1 MATKLEISE
10 LDFDGIKDNL
20 KTFLSQQN
28 EFTDYDFEGSGMSVL
43 LDTLAYNTHYLAY
56 NANMLANEMYLD
68 SADLRSS
75 VVSLAKQVGYTP
87 TSCTSSTATIN
98 VLMNDASGPSLT
110 MTRGTKFS
118 TTVDGQAYSFVNNA
132 DVSINPIDSV
142 YQFNNLVVYEGSY
155 LNYKYTASTSDI
167 DQRFIIPNDSVDTST
182 LTVKVQESASDSTT
196 KTYKLSEGLVSIDA
210 DSEVYFLQEVEGGR
224 FEVYFGDGV
233 LGKSIADGNI
243 VILDYI
249 NSNRDAPNGATSFT
263 LSGTVGGFS
272 SATITTVSNASGGT
286 GLESISSIKY
296 NAPRDYSAQD
306 RAVTAED
313 YKTLVKSLYA
323 NAQSV
328 QVYGGEDAAVPDYG
342 KVYISIKAKSGS
354 NLTVATKESIVTSLK
369 SYAVASVTPVV
380 IDPETTYI
388 TLVVNFKYNSGR
400 TTKDVTTLQ
409 TNVLSK
415 ITTYNNN
422 TLEDFTGMF
431 RYSQLLQDI
440 NEADTSILSNITTV
454 KMYKYFTPTLSS
466 GLKYTLSFNN
476 ALYNPHSGHNSSGGG
491 IISSTGFKI
500 NNDDSLNEHFL
511 DDDGAGVLRVYYL
524 SDTTRVYTD
533 STYGTVDY
541 ATGEVILTSANI
553 TSISNIDGGTSS
565 VIRVFVVPNSND
577 IVPVRNQVL
586 SIDTSNST
594 ITGEVD
600 GIESGSSQAGTSY
613 TTSSSY
619 SSGSSGSSSTY

>member
-10 LDFDGIKDNL
+10 LDFDGIKSNL

-87 TSCTSSTATIN
+87 TSCTSSTATLN
-98 VLMNDASGPSLT
+98 VLVNEASGASLT
-110 MTRGTKFS
+110 MSRGTKFT
-118 TTVDGQAYSFVNNA
+118 TTVDGQSYSFVNNA
-132 DVSINPIDSV
+132 DVSITPVSGV
-142 YQFNNLVVYEGSY
+142 YQFNNLVVNEGSY
-155 LNYKYTASTSDI
+155 LNFKYTANTSDI
-167 DQRFIIPNDSVDTST
+167 DQRFIIPNDSVDTTT
-182 LTVKVQESASDSTT
+182 LTVKVQESSSDSTT
-196 KTYKLSEGLVSIDA
+196 KTYKLATGIVSIDSS
-210 DSEVYFLQEVEGGR
+210 SEVYFLQEVEGGR

-233 LGKSIADGNI
+233 MGKAIADGNI

-249 NSNRDAPNGATSFT
+249 NTNRDAANGATSFT
-263 LSGTVGGFS
+263 LSGTIGGFT
-272 SATITTVSNASGGT
+272 SATITTVGNAQSGT
-286 GLESISSIKY
+286 GLESITSIKY

-306 RAVTAED
+306 RAVTSED

-323 NAQSV
+323 NAQSI

-369 SYAVASVTPVV
+369 SYAVASVTPVI
-380 IDPETTYI
+380 IDPETTFI
-388 TLVVNFKYNSGR
+388 TLTTNFKYNSGI

-409 TNVLSK
+409 TNVLSA
-415 ITTYNNN
+415 ITTYNND
-422 TLEDFTGMF
+422 TLNDFAGMF
-431 RYSQLLQDI
+431 RYSQLLQTV

-454 KMYKYFTPTLSS
+454 KMYKVITPTLSS
-466 GLKYTLSFNN
+466 ALKYTLSFNN
-476 ALYNPHSGHNSSGGG
+476 ALYNPHSGHNMTGGG
-491 IISSTGFKI
+491 IVSSTGFKI
-500 NNDDSLNEHFL
+500 NGDTVNEHFL
-511 DDDGAGVLRVYYL
+511 DDNGSGVLRVYYL
-524 SDTTRVYTD
+524 SGTSRVYTS
-533 STYGTVDY
+533 STYGTIDY
-541 ATGEVILTSANI
+541 VTGEVILTSANI
-553 TSISNIDGGTSS
+553 TSISNVDGATSTQ
-565 VIRVFVVPNSND
+565 IRVFVVPSSND

-586 SIDTSNST
+586 AIDISNST

-600 GIESGSSQAGTSY
+600 GIISGGSQAGTTY
-613 TTSSSY
+613 TTTSSY
-619 SSGSSGSSSTY
+619 SSGNTSY

>member
-10 LDFDGIKDNL
+10 LDFDGIKSNL

-87 TSCTSSTATIN
+87 TSCTSSTATID
-98 VLMNDASGPSLT
+98 VLVNGASGATLT
-110 MTRGTKFS
+110 MSRGTKFT
-118 TTVDGQAYSFVNNA
+118 TTVDGQSYSFVNNA
-132 DVSINPIDSV
+132 DVSIPPAAGV
-142 YQFNNLVVYEGSY
+142 YKFSNLVIYEGSY
-155 LNYKYTASTSDI
+155 LNYKYTANTSDI
-167 DQRFIIPNDSVDTST
+167 DQRFIIPNDSVDTTT
-182 LTVKVQESASDSTT
+182 LTVKVQESSSDSTT
-196 KTYKLSEGLVSIDA
+196 RTYTLATGITGID
-210 DSEVYFLQEVEGGR
+210 DTSEVYFLQEVEGGR

-233 LGKSIADGNI
+233 MGKAIADGNI
-243 VILDYI
+243 VIFDYI
-249 NSNRDAPNGATSFT
+249 NSNRDAPNGASSFT
-263 LSGTVGGFS
+263 LSGTIGGFT
-272 SATITTVSNASGGT
+272 SATVTTISNAAGGT
-286 GLESISSIKY
+286 GLESITSIKY

-313 YKTLVKSLYA
+313 YKTLVKSIYA
-323 NAQSV
+323 NAQAV

-354 NLTVATKESIVTSLK
+354 NLTVVTKESIVQSLK
-369 SYAVASVTPVV
+369 KYAVASVTPVI

-388 TLVVNFKYNSGR
+388 TLVVNFKYDSGK

-409 TNVLSK
+409 TNVLNAIAS
-415 ITTYNNN
+415 YNNN
-422 TLEDFTGMF
+422 TLEDFAGMF

-440 NEADTSILSNITTV
+440 NEADTSVLSNITTV
-454 KMYKYFTPTLSS
+454 KMYKYVTPTLSS
-466 GLKYTLSFNN
+466 ALKYTVSFNN
-476 ALYNPHSGHNSSGGG
+476 ALYNPHSGHNSTGGG
-491 IISSTGFKI
+491 IVSSTGFKI
-500 NNDDSLNEHFL
+500 DGDTTNEHFL
-511 DDDGAGVLRVYYL
+511 DDNGAGVLRVYYL
-524 SDTTRVYTD
+524 NGATRVYTD

-553 TSISNIDGGTSS
+553 TSISNVDGATSTQ
-565 VIRVFVVPNSND
+565 IRVFVIPSSND

-600 GIESGSSQAGTSY
+600 GIVSGSSQAGTSY
-613 TTSSSY
+613 TTTSSY
-619 SSGSSGSSSTY
+619 SGGSSY

>member
-10 LDFDGIKDNL
+10 LDFDGIKSNL
-20 KTFLSQQN
+20 KTFLSQQS
-28 EFTDYDFEGSGMSVL
+28 EFTDYNFEGSGMSVL

-87 TSCTSSTATIN
+87 TSCTSSTA
-98 VLMNDASGPSLT
+98 VLDVLVNNASGASLT
-110 MTRGTKFS
+110 MSRGTKFT
-118 TTVDGQAYSFVNNA
+118 TTVDGQSYSFVNNA
-132 DVSINPIDSV
+132 DVSITPTDGV
-142 YQFNNLVVYEGSY
+142 YQFNDLKVYEGSY
-155 LNYKYTASTSDI
+155 LNYKYTVSTSDI
-167 DQRFIIPNDSVDTST
+167 DQRFIIPNDSVDTTT
-182 LTVKVQESASDSTT
+182 LTVKVQESSSDSTT
-196 KTYKLSEGLVSIDA
+196 NTYTLATGISAL
-210 DSEVYFLQEVEGGR
+210 DSTSKVYFLQEVEGGR

-233 LGKSIADGNI
+233 LGKAVADGNI

-249 NSNRDAPNGATSFT
+249 NCNRDAPNGASSFS
-263 LSGTVGGFS
+263 LSGTIGGFS
-272 SATITTVSNASGGT
+272 SATVTTDSNATGGT

-296 NAPRDYSAQD
+296 NAPRDYSSQD
-306 RAVTAED
+306 RAVTSED
-313 YKTLVKSLYA
+313 YKVLVKSLYA
-323 NAQSV
+323 NAQAV
-328 QVYGGEDAAVPDYG
+328 QVYGGEDAETPDYG

-369 SYAVASVTPVV
+369 KYAVASVTPVI

-388 TLVVNFKYNSGR
+388 TVVVNFKYDSDK

-415 ITTYNNN
+415 VATYNTN

-431 RYSQLLQDI
+431 RYSKLVEAI
-440 NEADTSILSNITTV
+440 NDADTSILSNITTV
-454 KMYKYFTPTLSS
+454 KMYKYFTPTLNS
-466 GLKYTLSFNN
+466 GLKYTLNFNN
-476 ALYNPHSGHNSSGGG
+476 ALYNPHSEHNKSAGG

-500 NNDDSLNEHFL
+500 NDDSSANEHFL
-511 DDDGAGVLRVYYL
+511 DDDGAGNLRAYYL
-524 SDTTRVYTD
+524 SGTTRVYTD
-533 STYGTVDY
+533 SSFGTVNY
-541 ATGEVILTSANI
+541 TTGEVILTSAHL
-553 TSISNIDGGTSS
+553 TSISNVDGATSTR
-565 VIRVFVVPNSND
+565 VRVFAIPSSND

-594 ITGEVD
+594 ISGEVD
-600 GIESGSSQAGTSY
+600 AIVSGSSQAGTSY

-619 SSGSSGSSSTY
+619 S

>member
-541 ATGEVILTSANI
+541 ATGEVVLTSANI

>member
-10 LDFDGIKDNL
+10 LDFDGIKANL

-28 EFTDYDFEGSGMSVL
+28 EFTDYNFEGSGMSVL

-87 TSCTSSTATIN
+87 TSCTSSSA
-98 VLMNDASGPSLT
+98 VLDVLVNNASGASLT
-110 MTRGTKFS
+110 MSRGTKFT
-118 TTVDGQAYSFVNNA
+118 TTVDGQSYSFVNNA
-132 DVSINPIDSV
+132 DVSINPTDGV
-142 YQFNNLVVYEGSY
+142 YQFNNLTVYEGSY
-155 LNYKYTASTSDI
+155 LNYKYTVSTSDI
-167 DQRFIIPNDSVDTST
+167 DQRFIIPNDSVDTTT
-182 LTVKVQESASDSTT
+182 LTVKVQESSSDSTT
-196 KTYKLSEGLVSIDA
+196 NTYTLA
-210 DSEVYFLQEVEGGR
+210 DGISALDSTSKVYFLQEVEGGR

-233 LGKSIADGNI
+233 LGKAVADGNI

-249 NSNRDAPNGATSFT
+249 NCNRDGPNGASSFT
-263 LSGTVGGFS
+263 LSGTIGGFS
-272 SATITTVSNASGGT
+272 SATVTTDSNATGGT
-286 GLESISSIKY
+286 GLESITSIKY
-296 NAPRDYSAQD
+296 NAPRDYTAQD

-313 YKTLVKSLYA
+313 YKVLVKTLYA
-323 NAQSV
+323 NAQAV
-328 QVYGGEDAAVPDYG
+328 QVYGGEDAETPDFG

-369 SYAVASVTPVV
+369 KYAVASVTPVI

-388 TLVVNFKYNSGR
+388 TLVVNFKYNSGI

-415 ITTYNNN
+415 VATYNN
-422 TLEDFTGMF
+422 TELEDFTGMF
-431 RYSQLLQDI
+431 RYSQLIEDI
-440 NEADTSILSNITTV
+440 NGADTSILSNITTL
-454 KMYKYFTPTLSS
+454 KMYKYFTPTLASA
-466 GLKYTLSFNN
+466 LKYTLNFNN
-476 ALYNPHSGHNSSGGG
+476 ALYNPHSGHNASAGG

-500 NNDDSLNEHFL
+500 NDDSSASEHFL
-511 DDDGAGVLRVYYL
+511 DDDGEGNLRAYYL
-524 SDTTRVYTD
+524 SGTTRIYTD
-533 STYGTVDY
+533 STFGTVNY
-541 ATGEVILTSANI
+541 TTGEVILTSAHL
-553 TSISNIDGGTSS
+553 TSISNVDGATSTR
-565 VIRVFVVPNSND
+565 VRVFAIPNSND
-577 IVPVRNQVL
+577 IVPVRNQIL

-600 GIESGSSQAGTSY
+600 AITSGSSQAGTSY

-619 SSGSSGSSSTY
+619 S